1 MSITH
6 RILEPLPQIMI
17 HVAEESGDCEIP
29 QVDSCIQILE
39 SVFKCLL
46 MFYDLNVLNAI
57 LQMKRLS
64 PRKVK
69 WLLQVK
75 DKTGFRIQHWM
86 CFCLR
91 VISLLCL
98 IQNLCWSLNLAFV
111 TCSINTYSMDDRIL
125 NTETQTLKLVF

>member
-1 MSITH
+1 
-6 RILEPLPQIMI
+6 MI

-69 WLLQVK
+69 
-75 DKTGFRIQHWM
+75 
-86 CFCLR
+86 
-91 VISLLCL
+91 
-98 IQNLCWSLNLAFV
+98 
-111 TCSINTYSMDDRIL
+111 
-125 NTETQTLKLVF
+125 